1 MPRYHILYNP
11 KAASGEGMNKAG
23 ALKNIL
29 TDGELLFHNI
39 TDINISDF
47 IASTKPDE
55 KIVVSGGD
63 GTISRFVNEIYED
76 IPERELFYHASGS
89 GNDFAKDIGLAEN
102 SVTSLAPYLKNLP
115 TVYVKG
121 IKHKFINGI
130 GYGIDGYCCEE
141 GEKLREKGK
150 GINYTTIAIK
160 GLLFFFRRTKATVTV
175 DGVTKTYKNVWMIPT
190 MFGRY
195 YGGGMMACPLQTREN
210 KDGSL
215 SVMAVHSKSKLK
227 LLYIFPRIFTGKH
240 INFKSV
246 VETLTGHE
254 ITVAFD
260 HPTAL
265 QIDGEVV
272 TEVLSYTVKSAKILN
287 AEKSRTKEMV

>member
-11 KAASGEGMNKAG
+11 KAASGEGMNKAK

-29 TDGELLFHNI
+29 TDGELLFYNI

-63 GTISRFVNEIYED
+63 GTISRFVDEIYED

-89 GNDFAKDIGLAEN
+89 GNDFAKDIGLEKN
-102 SVTSLAPYLKNLP
+102 VITPLLPYLKNLP
-115 TVYVKG
+115 TVFVKG

-150 GINYTTIAIK
+150 KINYTAIAIK
-160 GLLFFFRRTKATVTV
+160 GLLFFFKRTKATITI
-175 DGVTKTYKNVWMIPT
+175 DGVTKNYKNVWMIPT

-210 KDGSL
+210 EDSSL

-227 LLYIFPRIFTGKH
+227 LLYIFPKIFTGKH
-240 INFKSV
+240 IKYKSV
-246 VETLTGHE
+246 AETLTGHE
-254 ITVAFD
+254 ITVSFD
-260 HPTAL
+260 RPTAL
-265 QIDGEVV
+265 QIDGEAV
-272 TEVLSYTVKSAKILN
+272 TNVLSYTVKSAKILN
-287 AEKSRTKEMV
+287 EEKNKLKETV